1 MRFPLPITNAVLKI
15 TNGAMEFKSEDIGTI
30 KLTKATF
37 HLKKDTS
44 LTTPE
49 GTTLLSG
56 GTLTLSNTGIS
67 LSGTTS
73 VFEKGTFTNGGI
85 ITLANQSYA
94 DKLTIEGNY
103 VGKDGVLKVN
113 TEWNS
118 PGDDQGGNSQSDLL
132 EITGDASGKT
142 TVISVGKDG
151 KENIID
157 GSIGELS
164 DRYKRSAAVVK
175 VLGQDKGAETGKLN
189 IEDAKHTYTM
199 RDTFSG
205 TAKTTG
211 AGELQL
217 VSHKDEA
224 GATEYF
230 WTLTTPNQDKTII
243 TPSAPAYA
251 LVPRQ
256 NLESGYAMLD
266 TLHQRRGEN
275 QTLSRDRQGNYR
287 KDAEATDIKATKAP
301 WV

>member
-1 MRFPLPITNAVLKI
+1 MEQKNHLQCASPPYYQCCAKNYKWRNGIQIRRYWNHKTN
-15 TNGAMEFKSEDIGTI
+15 KSY
-30 KLTKATF
+30 F
-37 HLKKDTS
+37 SPKKDTS

-151 KENIID
+151 KEI
-157 GSIGELS
+157 LS
-164 DRYKRSAAVVK
+164 TARSANFPTATNAVPP
-175 VLGQDKGAETGKLN
+175 LL
-189 IEDAKHTYTM
+189 
-199 RDTFSG
+199 R
-205 TAKTTG
+205 
-211 AGELQL
+211 
-217 VSHKDEA
+217 
-224 GATEYF
+224 F
-230 WTLTTPNQDKTII
+230 WDKT
-243 TPSAPAYA
+243 
-251 LVPRQ
+251 
-256 NLESGYAMLD
+256 
-266 TLHQRRGEN
+266 RG
-275 QTLSRDRQGNYR
+275 GNR
-287 KDAEATDIKATKAP
+287 
-301 WV
+301 

>member
-118 PGDDQGGNSQSDLL
+118 PGKEEILNLIYWKSQAMLQEKQRSFQWVKMAKKIL
-132 EITGDASGKT
+132 S
-142 TVISVGKDG
+142 TV
-151 KENIID
+151 
-157 GSIGELS
+157 
-164 DRYKRSAAVVK
+164 RSANFPTATNAVPP
-175 VLGQDKGAETGKLN
+175 LL
-189 IEDAKHTYTM
+189 
-199 RDTFSG
+199 R
-205 TAKTTG
+205 
-211 AGELQL
+211 
-217 VSHKDEA
+217 
-224 GATEYF
+224 F
-230 WTLTTPNQDKTII
+230 WDKT
-243 TPSAPAYA
+243 
-251 LVPRQ
+251 
-256 NLESGYAMLD
+256 
-266 TLHQRRGEN
+266 RG
-275 QTLSRDRQGNYR
+275 R
-287 KDAEATDIKATKAP
+287 KP
-301 WV
+301 VN